1 MKLQRSAAVVL
12 LLFSTCNQDN
22 PANTPGPGVEFSHA
36 ALGVVPASEV
46 ATWTRIAPS
55 ALVSPD
61 PRYLQSAAFDETRK
75 VLVMFGGQREI
86 HEGNGPVAE
95 PLPASQYLWEWDPA
109 TGRWTNRNPSGDKPS
124 QPNPRAGASMVFD
137 SNRSKFVIFGGRWF
151 TGDTDRR
158 SPAFHLYDSYQD
170 TWEWDPATG
179 DFTDRSSE
187 GTPPDARSQHSMVFE
202 KSTGKVLLF
211 GGGVSSLGVLNG
223 YDGTSV
229 SVAFGDTWEWDPPAG
244 KWTKLVPTVAPS
256 ARYDSAMVWDSKR
269 NLAVLFG
276 GMEMPQAGLSPVPK
290 QDIWDVGSR
299 QA

>member
-1 MKLQRSAAVVL
+1 MKLRTSAVGAL
-12 LLFSTCNQDN
+12 LLLATCNEDHPGN
-22 PANTPGPGVEFSHA
+22 APGPGLESSPA

-46 ATWTRIAPS
+46 ATWTLIAPP
-55 ALVSPD
+55 ADGPV
-61 PRYLQSAAFDETRK
+61 PRFLQTAAFDETRK
-75 VLVMFGGQREI
+75 VLVMFGGQRENDNLST
-86 HEGNGPVAE
+86 GGPFSTD
-95 PLPASQYLWEWDPA
+95 PLPASQYLWEWDST
-109 TGRWTNRNPSGDKPS
+109 TGKWTNRTPTGAKKPS
-124 QPNPRAGASMVFD
+124 PRAGASMVFD
-137 SNRSKFVIFGGRWF
+137 STRNKFVMFGGRSS
-151 TGDTDRR
+151 TIDTNADI
-158 SPAFHLYDSYQD
+158 YQD

-179 DFTDRSSE
+179 IFTDRTS
-187 GTPPDARSQHSMVFE
+187 GTLPDARCQHSMVFE